1 MAQEKLLFC
10 PNSSQIDSTF
20 WGSFCKLKLD
30 VLGLNEEPLP
40 ISGQYGA
47 NEIPNINPVISVD
60 HSSFDTA
67 ANPYS
72 GMIKVPG
79 LLINTNTAEQ
89 FKQLD
94 KNELMVSMGSALLG
108 KLWSEDGLKE
118 ITKTPS
124 ILGSF
129 YILTFA
135 DLKKYKFI
143 YWFAFPAV
151 TAISV
156 ERLGP
161 SEPVLEYF
169 KNCTQVKSVF
179 SSSKETLSAGFFI
192 VNKSETGQDVSVK
205 SLESI
210 DEASKSLENV
220 IFGFID
226 PSSLEEPGWVLRNYL
241 TFIIRKLK
249 LKSGTVITMMAHRPK
264 RASQLEKGYIFRV
277 KVEFEEGFEANPK
290 FVGWERNVK
299 GAFGPR
305 QVDLQMSMNPEKLAE
320 SSVDLNLKLMKWR
333 LFPDFNLE
341 AMHQTK
347 CLILGAGTLGCNVA
361 RCLMGWGIRN
371 IVFVDNG
378 KVSYSNPARQSLY
391 TFQDCIDGGRNKSQ
405 AAAENLKSIFPG
417 MNTSHKQIMI
427 PMPGH
432 PTSEATISEVK
443 KDYETLVQEVQDCD
457 VMFLL
462 LDTRES
468 RWLPTVLGQKY
479 GKIVINAAL
488 GFDSYLVM
496 RHGPGSG
503 NPNVS
508 EISKTL
514 GCYFCTDVVAPGDST
529 RDRTLDQ
536 QCTVTRPGVSM
547 IAGALAVEMMAALLH
562 HPEKNCAKASNSE
575 PEACSPLGIIPHS
588 IRGFLSSGQTIMP
601 SFQPFDKC
609 TACSEKIIQEYDSRG
624 FEFVLD
630 VLNEPADYLEKLT
643 GLNLLKDDFDS
654 DGIVELSD
662 SEDDHQSVNAE

>member
-1 MAQEKLLFC
+1 MMAEEKILFC
-10 PNSSQIDSTF
+10 PNTSQIDSTF

-47 NEIPNINPVISVD
+47 NEIPNLNPVISVG
-60 HSSFDTA
+60 HSSFDSA
-67 ANPYS
+67 ANPYP
-72 GMIKVPG
+72 GMVKVPG
-79 LLINTNTAEQ
+79 VLINTNTAEQ
-89 FKQLD
+89 FKQVD
-94 KNELMVSMGSALLG
+94 KNDLMVSMGSALIG

-118 ITKTPS
+118 ITQNPS

-129 YILTFA
+129 YLLTYA

-143 YWFAFPAV
+143 YWFGFPAV
-151 TAISV
+151 TSISV
-156 ERLGP
+156 EKQGP
-161 SEPVLEYF
+161 YEPLLEYF
-169 KNCTQVKSVF
+169 KNVTQVESVF
-179 SSSKETLSAGFFI
+179 SNSKEVLSAGFFI
-192 VNKSETGQDVSVK
+192 VNKTATGQEISVK
-205 SLESI
+205 SLEAL
-210 DEASKSLENV
+210 DEPGNNVENV
-220 IFGFID
+220 IFGFVD
-226 PSSLEEPGWVLRNYL
+226 PSSFKDPGWILRNYVA
-241 TFIIRKLK
+241 FIVRKLK
-249 LKSGTVITMMAHRPK
+249 LVSGTVITMMAHRPR
-264 RASQLEKGYIFRV
+264 RASQLAKSYVFRV
-277 KVEFEEGFEANPK
+277 KLNFEDGFEANPK
-290 FVGWERNVK
+290 YIGWERNAK

-361 RCLMGWGIRN
+361 RCIMGWGIRN

-391 TFQDCIDGGRNKSQ
+391 NFQDCIDGGKDKSQ

-417 MNTSHKQIMI
+417 MITRHQQIMI

-432 PTSEATISEVK
+432 PTSESTLNEVR
-443 KDYETLVQEVQDCD
+443 KDYDALVKEVQECD

-496 RHGPGSG
+496 RHGSGSV
-503 NPNVS
+503 NANS
-508 EISKTL
+508 DISKNL

-562 HPEKNCAKASNSE
+562 HPERNRAKASNSE
-575 PEACSPLGIIPHS
+575 PDTCSPLGIIPHS

-662 SEDDHQSVNAE
+662 SEDDHLSVNAE